1 LDVPE
6 AAAAGAEARRPDA
19 AALAHVALEHVA
31 AVARAAE
38 RDAEARQPDAAAL
51 AHVAPE
57 HVAAAA
63 RAAEPDAEARRPDAA
78 ALAHVAPE
86 HVAAAARAAE
96 PGAEARRPDGPAA
109 AAERRAGVGSAPEQ
123 MARAEAAR
131 VALPQVAVDM
141 PASAADALEP
151 ARADGFEEP
160 WRAARPEV
168 RSYAVASVPA
178 WPAARERPAVAL
190 PEARPDAFV
199 P

>member
-1 LDVPE
+1 VTPCIRDARACGPAANLDVPE

-19 AALAHVALEHVA
+19 AALAHVAPEHVA

-109 AAERRAGVGSAPEQ
+109 AA
-123 MARAEAAR
+123 
-131 VALPQVAVDM
+131 
-141 PASAADALEP
+141 DALEP